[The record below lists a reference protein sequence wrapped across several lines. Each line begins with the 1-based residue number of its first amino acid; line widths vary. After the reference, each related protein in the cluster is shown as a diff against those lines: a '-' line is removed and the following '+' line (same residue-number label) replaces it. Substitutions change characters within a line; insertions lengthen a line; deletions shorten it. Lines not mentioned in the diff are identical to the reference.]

1 MQEFPFWLNAL
12 LLGVGATLVM
22 DIWALAQKV
31 LLGIPS
37 LSYPMVGRWIGH
49 LPKGKLIHSP
59 IGASAT
65 IKGEAWLGWGAHYL
79 IGIIFAAILLA
90 ICGSQW
96 LQAPKIMPALLL
108 GIISVL
114 APFLILQP
122 GLGAGL
128 AARRTPA
135 PWTARGRSLLAHTV
149 FGLGLY
155 LTALLLSLL

>member
-22 DIWALAQKV
+22 DIWALAQKM

-59 IGASAT
+59 IGVSAA

>member
-12 LLGVGATLVM
+12 LLGIGATLVM

-49 LPKGKLIHSP
+49 LPRGKLIHSP
-59 IGASAT
+59 IGASAA

-149 FGLGLY
+149 FDLGLY